1 MKLYFL
7 SGMGADKR
15 VFQFLDLSFCE
26 PVFIDWIKPKEKENL
41 QSYALR
47 IREQMG
53 EENPS
58 IVGLSFGGMLAAEI
72 AKTNPEI
79 KAVIISSCK
88 IHSELPPYFKAVKN
102 FRAYRALPHSFIRAL
117 TVRSGWLFGARG
129 ARQLKIFKSIIQ
141 ESNLSFDYWALDSIA
156 GWRNT
161 EVPANVKHIHG
172 TADLILPYR
181 YVHPDFTVK
190 GGTHLMVMNQ
200 HKEISSILKKILTT
214 S

>member
-26 PVFIDWIKPKEKENL
+26 PVFIDWIKPNEKESL
-41 QSYALR
+41 ESYALR
-47 IREQMG
+47 IREKIP

-58 IVGLSFGGMLAAEI
+58 IAGLSFGGMLTAEI
-72 AKTNPEI
+72 AKRNSNI

-88 IHSELPPYFKAVKN
+88 TFLELPAYFKAVKN

-117 TVRSGWLFGARG
+117 TIRSGWLFGAKGRE
-129 ARQLKIFKSIIQ
+129 QLQIFKSIIQ
-141 ESNLSFDYWALDSIA
+141 ESNLDFDYWALDAIA
-156 GWRNT
+156 GWKNAT
-161 EVPANVKHIHG
+161 VPANVKHIHG

-181 YVHPDFTVK
+181 YVHPDYTVK
-190 GGTHLMVMNQ
+190 NGAHLMVMNN
-200 HKEISSILKKILTT
+200 HAEISSILKKIYKDA
-214 S
+214 